1 LGFDTIELNVGS
13 LGVPE
18 ETLLRFVRLVKT
30 GGMKAKPH
38 FELKFNK
45 SDIPRSGDRAYGA
58 YILPAPRSSG
68 KYILLSCSFSCSSF
82 LCIHLPASL
91 LRCGMEHI

>member
-68 KYILLSCSFSCSSF
+68 NIFYSLVLFLVLHICAYICLSLF
-82 LCIHLPASL
+82 
-91 LRCGMEHI
+91 

>member
-1 LGFDTIELNVGS
+1 MGFDTIELNAGS

-38 FELKFNK
+38 FEVKFNK
-45 SDIPRSGDRAYGA
+45 SDIPKGGDRAYGA
-58 YILPAPRSSG
+58 YIPPAPTSSG
-68 KYILLSCSFSCSSF
+68 KVSDVYLLVLNRFK
-82 LCIHLPASL
+82 
-91 LRCGMEHI
+91 MELNISKLSEI

>member
-38 FELKFNK
+38 FEVKFNK
-45 SDIPRSGDRAYGA
+45 SELPRGGDRAYGA
-58 YILPAPRSSG
+58 YIPPAPRSYG
-68 KYILLSCSFSCSSF
+68 KDISLSLF
-82 LCIHLPASL
+82 LVLHCLCMHFPVSV
-91 LRCGMEHI
+91 